1 MIGFLG
7 ADIGTTGTKTMLFDG
22 NDNAV
27 GRGYKGYNLYTPF
40 EGAYEQDAE
49 DWYLSLKQSIIDA
62 VKDSD
67 LDIKAISL
75 SSQGGSFFLADIVDG
90 KIIPLCRALTWMDVR
105 AEKEFEE
112 AKQEISPDQVYRI
125 TGWRMGRGSAICRLR
140 WLKKHQPEI
149 FAKTKIILSTA
160 DYIYYRLTGKLVI
173 DYSSAAMMGMFNV
186 SDAKWDEKLTSVAG
200 VSEELLPKLVPT
212 GECLGEILP
221 DVAKDLGLKN
231 GVMLYS
237 GAHDQYAAS
246 LGSNY
251 FSKNDLVIS
260 TGTTWVLF
268 GNSEKPVFNDYYLAP
283 GKHPAGGYGVIV
295 SAVSSGTVMEWTKN
309 FLAVDFK
316 TLDEEAEKRAVDK
329 DLLVYPFISGGGG
342 YRGKNKLSYSVVGGA
357 MRHDKFDIAR
367 ATMEGV
373 AFEIKK
379 IISIYRASGINED
392 RIIVGGGAARSRVW
406 MEILSSVLEKEVYI
420 SNQSDRTC
428 FGAFSIAKKG
438 YLGGD
443 YKKFE
448 FDGYTISPKE
458 QLVSSYREKYLNY
471 EERFNRT

>member
-1 MIGFLG
+1 MLGFLG

-22 NDNAV
+22 NDQAV
-27 GRGYKGYNLYTPF
+27 GRGYKGYELYTPF
-40 EGAYEQDAE
+40 RGAYEQDAE
-49 DWYLSLKQSIIDA
+49 DWYQSLKFSIKEA

-67 LDIKAISL
+67 LDIKALSL
-75 SSQGGSFFLADIVDG
+75 SAQGGSFFLADIVNG
-90 KIIPLCRALTWMDVR
+90 KVKPLCRALTWMDVR
-105 AEKEFEE
+105 AEEEFEQ
-112 AKQEISPDQVYRI
+112 AKQEISVDDVYKI

-140 WLKKHQPEI
+140 WLRKHYPELMD
-149 FAKTKIILSTA
+149 KTKVILSTA

-186 SDAKWDEKLTSVAG
+186 AQAKWDERLIKVAQIN
-200 VSEELLPKLVPT
+200 ENILPKLIPT
-212 GECLGEILP
+212 GEDLGEILP
-221 DVAKDLGLKN
+221 DVAKDLGLKS
-231 GVMLYS
+231 GVKLYS

-251 FSKNDLVIS
+251 FSEKDLIIS

-268 GNSEKPVFNDYYLAP
+268 GNSDKPVFNKYYLAS
-283 GKHPAGGYGVIV
+283 GKHPSGGYGVIV

-309 FLAVDFK
+309 LIGTDFK
-316 TLDEEAEKRAVDK
+316 TMDEQADLRDVDK

-342 YRGKNKLSYSVVGGA
+342 YRGRIHKYSVLGGA

-379 IISIYRASGINED
+379 IISLYRESGIVD
-392 RIIVGGGAARSRVW
+392 DKIIVSGGAARSEVW
-406 MEILSSVLEKEVYI
+406 MKILASVLEKEVYI
-420 SNQSDRTC
+420 SNQADRTC

-438 YLGGD
+438 YTGGEFV
-443 YKKFE
+443 KFKFE
-448 FDGYTISPKE
+448 GHTVLPND
-458 QLVSSYREKYLNY
+458 QLMSKYREKYSNY
-471 EERFNRT
+471 EKGFEKI

>member
-1 MIGFLG
+1 M
-7 ADIGTTGTKTMLFDG
+7 
-22 NDNAV
+22 
-27 GRGYKGYNLYTPF
+27 
-40 EGAYEQDAE
+40 
-49 DWYLSLKQSIIDA
+49 
-62 VKDSD
+62 
-67 LDIKAISL
+67 
-75 SSQGGSFFLADIVDG
+75 
-90 KIIPLCRALTWMDVR
+90 
-105 AEKEFEE
+105 
-112 AKQEISPDQVYRI
+112 
-125 TGWRMGRGSAICRLR
+125 
-140 WLKKHQPEI
+140 
-149 FAKTKIILSTA
+149 
-160 DYIYYRLTGKLVI
+160 
-173 DYSSAAMMGMFNV
+173 
-186 SDAKWDEKLTSVAG
+186 
-200 VSEELLPKLVPT
+200 
-212 GECLGEILP
+212 
-221 DVAKDLGLKN
+221 
-231 GVMLYS
+231 
-237 GAHDQYAAS
+237 
-246 LGSNY
+246 
-251 FSKNDLVIS
+251 S

-268 GNSEKPVFNDYYLAP
+268 GNSERPVFNDYYLAP

-379 IISIYRASGINED
+379 IISIYRESGINED
-392 RIIVGGGAARSRVW
+392 KIIVSGGAARSRVW
-406 MEILSSVLEKEVYI
+406 MEILASILEKEVYI

-458 QLVSSYREKYLNY
+458 ELISSYREKHLNY
-471 EERFNRT
+471 EERFVK